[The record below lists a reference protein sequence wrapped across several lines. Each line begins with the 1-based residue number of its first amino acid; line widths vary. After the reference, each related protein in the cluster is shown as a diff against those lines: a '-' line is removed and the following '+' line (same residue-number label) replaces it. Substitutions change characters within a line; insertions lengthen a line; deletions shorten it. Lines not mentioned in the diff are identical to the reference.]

1 MPNTTDANALD
12 AAQKRFMLGA
22 VCLAALAMPVSF
34 TGPALA
40 LPTIA
45 SVLGGSPLAL
55 EWVTNAFMLAFGS
68 CMLVAGTLADRF
80 GRKRIF
86 LCGTLGFALSSVIAA
101 IAGSMVEVD
110 IARAL
115 QGMAAAA
122 ALSAGAAALA
132 QEFEGH
138 ARDRAFSLLGTTFGV
153 GLAFGPIL
161 AGGLIAHIGWRAVF
175 ASTALIT
182 LAASVPGAK
191 CMRETRDPGAT
202 GVDWPGAATFA
213 CALALLT
220 YAVLRVPDRGWG
232 SAAVLVPFAASIAA
246 AVAFVV
252 VERRATR
259 PMLDLSL
266 FRYPR
271 FIGVQFI
278 AAAPAYCYVVLLV
291 LMPVRLIGIDGLDG
305 MATGRM
311 MFAMSAPMLVV
322 PLIACR
328 LARWV
333 SPGVIAGIGLLLCAC
348 GHIWLAQCA
357 PARFSGNLPAAM
369 FVIGLGVSLPWGL
382 MDGLAV
388 SVVPK
393 ERAGMAAGIFNTT
406 RVAGEGIALAVVT
419 TLLTGLIDA
428 NLRDA
433 FLAAG
438 DAARIGQASNRLAM
452 GDLAGA
458 ASVLTHA
465 PQAELARLYGDA
477 FHSLLHVLASI
488 TVLSALLVFGFL
500 RRAARS
506 DLDDA
511 YVA

>member
-1 MPNTTDANALD
+1 MPNVDAQSLD
-12 AAQKRFMLGA
+12 ATQKRLVLCA

-40 LPTIA
+40 LSAIA
-45 SVLGGSPLAL
+45 SALGGSSLAL

-86 LCGTLGFALSSVIAA
+86 LCGTLGLALSSVIAA
-101 IAGSMVEVD
+101 LAGSI
-110 IARAL
+110 IAIDLARVL
-115 QGMAAAA
+115 QGMAGAA

-132 QEFEGH
+132 QEFEGD
-138 ARDRAFSLLGTTFGV
+138 ARNRAFSLLGTTFGV

-161 AGGLIAHIGWRAVF
+161 AGALIAHVGWRAVF

-182 LAASVPGAK
+182 LAASVFGAK
-191 CMRETRDPGAT
+191 CVRETRDPGAT
-202 GVDWPGAATFA
+202 SVDWPGAATFA

-232 SAAVLVPFAASIAA
+232 SAAVLVPLAASILAA
-246 AVAFVV
+246 AAFVG
-252 VERRATR
+252 VELRATR

-291 LMPVRLIGIDGLDG
+291 LMPVRLIGIDGLDS

-311 MFAMSAPMLVV
+311 MFAMSAPMLIV
-322 PLIACR
+322 PLIAGR

-333 SPGVIAGIGLLLCAC
+333 APGVIAGIGLLLCAC
-348 GHIWLAQCA
+348 GHLWLAQCA
-357 PARFSGNLPAAM
+357 PAPSSGNLPAAM

-419 TLLTGLIDA
+419 TLLAGLIGA
-428 NLRDA
+428 NLRGA
-433 FLAAG
+433 ALAGG

-458 ASVLTHA
+458 ANVLAHA
-465 PQAELARLYGDA
+465 PQGQLARLYGDA
-477 FHSLLHVLASI
+477 FHSLLHVLAGI

-500 RRAARS
+500 RRAAHS

-511 YVA
+511 YLA